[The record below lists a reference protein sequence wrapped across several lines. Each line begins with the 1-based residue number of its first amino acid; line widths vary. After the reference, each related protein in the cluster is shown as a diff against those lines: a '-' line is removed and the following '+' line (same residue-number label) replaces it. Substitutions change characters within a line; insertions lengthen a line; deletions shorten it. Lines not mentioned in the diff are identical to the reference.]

1 MYKIFTLL
9 RRTPES
15 DYYEFREFLR
25 GDFITAVLR
34 GKAARSINK
43 IVTYNLL
50 EHDFRPTT
58 NAERH
63 HWSGVAAFWFD
74 DKESALGAA
83 IEPEFI
89 AAARVR
95 TDMVAEVS
103 HTVAREVPISGD
115 EAGGGPTKVFAFFK
129 NSLPKGNPMSR
140 AEMFVRWNEHA
151 GRMKGH
157 QLDQLMNRFTQNQI
171 VPDFHATNP
180 RYDYDGVSEI
190 WFPSVEAGEALF
202 KNYDSELRIIP
213 SSAQMGG
220 TAGDCVYLRTDE
232 VEVFRRGN

>member
-15 DYYEFREFLR
+15 GYYEFREFLR
-25 GDFITAVLR
+25 GDFVRAALR
-34 GKAARSINK
+34 CKAARSINK
-43 IVTYNLL
+43 VVTYNLL

-63 HWSGVAAFWFD
+63 LWSGVVALWFD
-74 DKESALGAA
+74 DRDAALRAVTD
-83 IEPEFI
+83 PEYV
-89 AAARVR
+89 AGPQARM
-95 TDMVAEVS
+95 DMVAEAS
-103 HTVAREVPISGD
+103 HTVALEVPISGD
-115 EAGGGPTKVFAFFK
+115 PAGGGPTKVFAFFK
-129 NSLPKGNPMSR
+129 NSLPKGSPMSR
-140 AEMFVRWNEHA
+140 EEMFVRWNEHA

-157 QLDQLMNRFTQNQI
+157 KLDQLMNRFTQNQ
-171 VPDFHATNP
+171 VLPGFHTINP

-202 KNYDSELRIIP
+202 KNYDAEQRIIP

-232 VEVFRRGN
+232 VEVFRRRS